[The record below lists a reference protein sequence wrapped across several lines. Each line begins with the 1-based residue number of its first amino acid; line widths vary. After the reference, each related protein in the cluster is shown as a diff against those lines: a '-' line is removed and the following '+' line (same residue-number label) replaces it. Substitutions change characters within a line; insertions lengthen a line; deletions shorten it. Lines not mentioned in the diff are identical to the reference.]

1 VEVSY
6 EAEPVGGYFLYVL
19 TTGAYW
25 KDPIGTLNMT
35 FKFPYEAVSPNVLSV
50 TPGEYKV
57 KGNEIVYQLTN
68 YEPQQDM
75 RLNSYLMISTKDYP
89 LKLKAE
95 KVIPVVTGSTMRWH
109 YSRRST

>member
-1 VEVSY
+1 
-6 EAEPVGGYFLYVL
+6 
-19 TTGAYW
+19 
-25 KDPIGTLNMT
+25 MT

-68 YEPQQDM
+68 YEPQQDIEIEFLPYDFYE
-75 RLNSYLMISTKDYP
+75 RLTHSSLRQK
-89 LKLKAE
+89 

-109 YSRRST
+109 YSAEST